1 MEGLRIEKDNEA
13 STTVIGIDYLL
24 TDSRYRQDV
33 NFSVFEKDCLTPVP
47 SSVLPIQYSSQRK
60 VVSLNVTFNITRV
73 ENTTIWNFAYNKEN
87 LEVGGNSTF
96 CVRAGV
102 VDKSSGYEMDFT
114 ESIVYVIVDKV
125 GKADFSLTVQ
135 VDRVDA
141 DEDEII
147 TGIGSVRG
155 FQCDVNTFVQNNT
168 AVSQGRLVA
177 VYNHFISL
185 I

>member
-1 MEGLRIEKDNEA
+1 MI
-13 STTVIGIDYLL
+13 
-24 TDSRYRQDV
+24 
-33 NFSVFEKDCLTPVP
+33 
-47 SSVLPIQYSSQRK
+47 
-60 VVSLNVTFNITRV
+60 
-73 ENTTIWNFAYNKEN
+73 
-87 LEVGGNSTF
+87 
-96 CVRAGV
+96 
-102 VDKSSGYEMDFT
+102 
-114 ESIVYVIVDKV
+114 YVIVDKI